1 MARYSGL
8 LGRRIEVIYRAGD
21 ILLSATGNLAADSGN
36 SVFLEERYQH
46 QGDVKTFRWEIPY
59 PCIVQLNEC
68 AEGPRP
74 SASVNAPRET
84 STESAPEHGTPQL
97 KNRPALP
104 FV

>member
-8 LGRRIEVIYRAGD
+8 LGRQIEVIYHAGD
-21 ILLSATGNLAADSGN
+21 ILLPATGNLAADSGN
-36 SVFLEERYQH
+36 SVFLEGSYEH

-59 PCIVQLNEC
+59 PCIVQLKEC

-84 STESAPEHGTPQL
+84 STETALEQGTLQM
-97 KNRPALP
+97 KNRPA
-104 FV
+104 

>member
-1 MARYSGL
+1 MARYPGL
-8 LGRRIEVIYRAGD
+8 LGRRIEVIYRAGG
-21 ILLSATGNLAADSGN
+21 ILLPATGNLAADSGN
-36 SVFLEERYQH
+36 SIFLEEHYQH

-59 PCIVQLNEC
+59 ACIIQLNEC

-84 STESAPEHGTPQL
+84 STEPAAEHGTLQSR
-97 KNRPALP
+97 NRPAMP

>member
-8 LGRRIEVIYRAGD
+8 LGRRIEVTYRAGD
-21 ILLSATGNLAADSGN
+21 ILLCATGNLAADSGN
-36 SVFLEERYQH
+36 SVFLEEGYQH
-46 QGDVKTFRWEIPY
+46 QGDVKTFRWEISY

-74 SASVNAPRET
+74 SASANAPRET
-84 STESAPEHGTPQL
+84 STESAHEHGTLQL

>member
-1 MARYSGL
+1 MARYSEL

-36 SVFLEERYQH
+36 SVFFEERYQH

-68 AEGPRP
+68 TKGSTP
-74 SASVNAPRET
+74 SSLNAPHET
-84 STESAPEHGTPQL
+84 STESARDDGTPHL